1 MELLQKATEY
11 DVCNRKVNLG
21 CTNDICGSLNFVCK

>member
-11 DVCNRKVNLG
+11 DVCNQTINFL
-21 CTNDICGSLNFVCK
+21 CTNDICGSLNNKCK